1 MVPPVA
7 PSGRRRQAI
16 TAEILARAKAVCGF
30 NFHSSNTKWREIS
43 LEMKMEACIQLALE
57 FKEEDWAIGR
67 IGSLYRCMLK
77 WIVDDKHR
85 VTVADDRDDDGTVE
99 RNPRY
104 ASCSSVV
111 HSFLTDARDSAAAGH
126 FVDLEGDTMFEMAMT
141 PANLERAKAVC
152 EIEFSGRHRGSKTLT
167 HEMKMEACIQMALE
181 FQEEVWATRK
191 MGPVII
197 SMLNRVV
204 EGIDGSAPHSKA
216 ALASARSQGTVANT
230 YVPGMN
236 EQHLPRANT
245 YVPAM
250 NEQHL
255 PIANAV
261 SGIDGSAPHSK
272 AACAIARSQGT
283 VANTYVPAMNEQ
295 RLPRANTYVP
305 AMNEQHLPSANAVH
319 GTDGSAPHSKAARAI
334 ARSQGTVANTYVP
347 AMNEQHLPRANAVHG
362 TDGSAPHSK
371 AARRSAR
378 RKGTVTNM
386 YVQAMNEQNLARAK
400 AVCGLNFDGPPRI
413 WLQLTLAEQTKALW
427 ELGLEFKDDGWAR
440 GRMGGI
446 FREMITRILDDH
458 YRNLDQ
464 IQEPNHTMDTGR
476 NAINEKAHTVVA
488 NQPWGFPDPRR

>member
-1 MVPPVA
+1 LLTINGSSTTNASGAPKVPPVA

-30 NFHSSNTKWREIS
+30 NFHGSNTNWRDIS

-57 FKEEDWAIGR
+57 FKGEDWAIGR

-85 VTVADDRDDDGTVE
+85 VTVADDGDDDGTAE

-111 HSFLTDARDSAAAGH
+111 HSFLTDARDSASAGY
-126 FVDLEGDTMFEMAMT
+126 FVDIEGDTMFEMAMT

-152 EIEFSGRHRGSKTLT
+152 EIEFGGKGLLRRSKTLT
-167 HEMKMEACIQMALE
+167 PETKMEACIQMALE

-216 ALASARSQGTVANT
+216 ARASVRSQGTVANT
-230 YVPGMN
+230 YVPAMN

-255 PIANAV
+255 PIAN
-261 SGIDGSAPHSK
+261 
-272 AACAIARSQGT
+272 
-283 VANTYVPAMNEQ
+283 
-295 RLPRANTYVP
+295 
-305 AMNEQHLPSANAVH
+305 
-319 GTDGSAPHSKAARAI
+319 
-334 ARSQGTVANTYVP
+334 TYVP
-347 AMNEQHLPRANAVHG
+347 AMNEQHLPRANAVHS

-378 RKGTVTNM
+378 RKDTVTNM

-400 AVCGLNFDGPPRI
+400 AVCGLNFDGPPRT

-446 FREMITRILDDH
+446 FREMITRLLDDH
-458 YRNLDQ
+458 NRNLDQ

-476 NAINEKAHTVVA
+476 NAINEKAHIVVA
-488 NQPWGFPDPRR
+488 NQPWGFADPRR